1 MQAKVLVVSAT
12 QIESEI
18 LKDIDGI
25 DLISIVTGVGAVA
38 TAWALTRY
46 LNSEQRPDLAV
57 NIGIAGS
64 YKNDIRKGDVVIP
77 VSDCFA
83 DAGIEERTGFLTLA
97 EAGLQKPDEFPYR
110 AGRLVAENSLVSA
123 APSSLR
129 RVNAVTVG
137 TATGSRG
144 TINRISAKY
153 NPDIETMEGAAF
165 FFVCCM
171 EKIPFIALRA
181 ISNMVEPRNRG
192 NWDIPLALKNLTAR
206 LREVLLL
213 ID

>member
-64 YKNDIRKGDVVIP
+64 YKNDIRKGEVVIP

-97 EAGLQKPDEFPYR
+97 EAGLQKPYEFPYR

-137 TATGSRG
+137 TATGSRE